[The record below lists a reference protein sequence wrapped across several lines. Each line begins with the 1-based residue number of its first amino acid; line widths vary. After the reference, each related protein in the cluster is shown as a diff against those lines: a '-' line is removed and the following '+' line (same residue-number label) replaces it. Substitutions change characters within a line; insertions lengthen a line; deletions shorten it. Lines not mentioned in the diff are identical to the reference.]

1 MRDTK
6 EKLGTKAMGRE
17 VMGANGSYELR
28 EPETPYK
35 ADFGLENEGLSQEN
49 TFYWDVSV

>member
-1 MRDTK
+1 
-6 EKLGTKAMGRE
+6 MGRE
-17 VMGANGSYELR
+17 VIWADGSYELR
-28 EPETPYK
+28 EPETPCR